1 MSDWI
6 LTLLFCA
13 LAYLFGSI
21 PTGYLIVKAK
31 KGIDI
36 RKVGSGA
43 TGGTNVARVLGK
55 KWGYLVGILDGLKA
69 FLPVFLAKKIL
80 PQGTYYHWELV
91 FVALMP
97 VIGHIWSIFL
107 NFKAGKGVA
116 STLGSLLALFGW
128 KVLALP
134 FFIMLPLILI
144 FKISSIAS
152 LTLALFLPLS
162 LYFFSQ
168 GKQEYL
174 ILGFLLLVIIFWS
187 HRENIQRLIQGKEK
201 RSGLV

>member
-1 MSDWI
+1 MSAWI
-6 LTLLFCA
+6 ATLFFSIF
-13 LAYLFGSI
+13 AYLCGSI

-43 TGGTNVARVLGK
+43 TGGTNVARILGK
-55 KWGYLVGILDGLKA
+55 KWGYLVGIFDCFKA
-69 FLPVFLAKKIL
+69 FLPVLLAKRFL
-80 PQGTYYHWELV
+80 PQGPLYHWQLI

-97 VIGHIWSIFL
+97 VVGHIWSAFL
-107 NFKAGKGVA
+107 SFKAGKGVA

-128 KVLALP
+128 RILALP
-134 FFIMLPLILI
+134 LFIMLPLILI

-152 LTLALFLPLS
+152 LTFALFLPPS
-162 LYFFSQ
+162 LYFFSK
-168 GKQEYL
+168 GRYEYL
-174 ILGFLLLVIIFWS
+174 LLGFLLLIIIFWS
-187 HRENIQRLIQGKEK
+187 HRENIQRLIEGKEK